1 MRKPIVSL
9 DKNRVPIL
17 SNQRIDE
24 YCEGLIREFHPGVFE
39 HPEPVDIDAFV
50 CFFLGMKQDFA
61 YLSNDGR
68 YLGMTVFNDT
78 DRVIIYDPERNRAEY
93 MSAEAG
99 TVIIDNTLLEEKQIH
114 RYRFTM
120 GHEGGH
126 GIWHPDHFS
135 YTAGQVGMFDEPP
148 QAMVQCRADASKT
161 LYTKDWKSWTP
172 EDRMEQQANKS
183 ASALLMPREA
193 VYKLVRRL
201 PTARRMDEEVSRVMA
216 VANTFNVSM
225 DAAMYRLFDLGVLKR
240 KIPMA
245 AALDFS
251 DFIEM

>member
-1 MRKPIVSL
+1 MRKPIVRL

-17 SNQRIDE
+17 RNQEIDDC
-24 YCEGLIREFHPGVFE
+24 CEEMIREFQPEVFR

-50 CFFLGMKQDFA
+50 CFYLGMKQDFA
-61 YLSNDGR
+61 FLSNDGR

-78 DRVIIYDPERNRAEY
+78 DRVIIYDPEQNRAEY

-99 TVIIDNTLLEEKQIH
+99 TVIIDNTLLDDRQIH
-114 RYRFTM
+114 RYCFTM

-126 GIWHPDHFS
+126 GILHPDHFS
-135 YTAGQVGMFDEPP
+135 YSSGQVGFFDEPQ
-148 QAMVQCRADASKT
+148 QALVQCRADATQT
-161 LYTKDWKSWTP
+161 LHNKDYSLWTP

-183 ASALLMPREA
+183 ASALLMPCEA
-193 VYKLVRRL
+193 VYTLIRGL
-201 PTARRMDEEVSRVMA
+201 PIARKMDEEVTRVMA

-245 AALDFS
+245 AALDFA
-251 DFIEM
+251 DYIEM

>member
-1 MRKPIVSL
+1 
-9 DKNRVPIL
+9 
-17 SNQRIDE
+17 
-24 YCEGLIREFHPGVFE
+24 
-39 HPEPVDIDAFV
+39 
-50 CFFLGMKQDFA
+50 
-61 YLSNDGR
+61 
-68 YLGMTVFNDT
+68 
-78 DRVIIYDPERNRAEY
+78 
-93 MSAEAG
+93 
-99 TVIIDNTLLEEKQIH
+99 
-114 RYRFTM
+114 
-120 GHEGGH
+120 
-126 GIWHPDHFS
+126 
-135 YTAGQVGMFDEPP
+135 
-148 QAMVQCRADASKT
+148 
-161 LYTKDWKSWTP
+161 
-172 EDRMEQQANKS
+172 MEQQANKS